1 MSLLENVVHSVADQS
16 GLSAKTFDELR
27 AFIYDQTGIYFRDN
41 KRYLLE
47 SQVGRRLKKL
57 GLSSYEKYIEL
68 VQNGR
73 RHTELPALVN
83 AITIN
88 ETFFFRHPKQ
98 YEAIAEVLLPQL
110 IEQRSDRQPIRLWSA
125 ACSTGDEPYTL
136 ALLIKEKVQQRFP
149 NTRFEILGTD
159 INTEVLETAKEG
171 VYGSYA
177 VRNVPS
183 AYLRKYFTAQADDRY
198 VLSPTLREMV
208 RFTHLNLTD
217 RHTIHRFRNFDII
230 LCANVLIY
238 FDDETK
244 QSVISNLYNSLRPGG
259 YLFVGT
265 SETLHGVTRAFQPV
279 RFNDT
284 IAYKKDDRHDQ
295 ER

>member
-1 MSLLENVVHSVADQS
+1 MSLLENVVPSVADTS
-16 GLSAKTFDELR
+16 SLSRRTFDELR

-57 GLSSYEKYIEL
+57 GLSSFEQYVEL

-73 RHTELPALVN
+73 RRTELPALVN

-98 YEAIAEVLLPQL
+98 YEAIAEEVIPDV
-110 IEQRSDRQPIRLWSA
+110 IARRDGQRPVRIWSA
-125 ACSTGDEPYTL
+125 ACSTGDEPYTI
-136 ALLIKEKVQQRFP
+136 ALLIKDKVQRRFP
-149 NTRFEILGTD
+149 GTPFEILGTD
-159 INTEVLETAKEG
+159 INTEVLKTAREG
-171 VYGSYA
+171 MYSDYA
-177 VRNVPS
+177 VRNVPP
-183 AYLRKYFTAQADDRY
+183 AYLDKYFTSQGDRY
-198 VLSPTLREMV
+198 VLSPALREMV
-208 RFTHLNLTD
+208 RFEHLNLTD
-217 RHTIHRFRNFDII
+217 RHAINRFRNFDII

-244 QSVISNLYNSLRPGG
+244 QRVISNLYNSLRPGG

-265 SETLHGVTRAFQPV
+265 SETLHGVTQAFHPV
-279 RFNDT
+279 RINDT
-284 IAYKKDDRHDQ
+284 IAYKKEDCHDH